1 MFVSDGSPAKKQPG
15 FGKIAVLSA
24 ACFLIIT
31 ISFGVWKLTD
41 MADDSKKEVLSI
53 VKMYN
58 VNIYGTQGEGYVDI
72 SVNAEYIER
81 YEKDTGIMLNTD
93 DIIVKVSKEN
103 NLSNDDRFTVSI
115 ENISE
120 LNKAGVFFEKSSVT
134 YKVSGLKDGTDFDVF
149 ADLKLAIDDG
159 DIVLDNSGCSNFV
172 KDNVDFFI
180 KDKKESYKEGDTVII
195 GAYVDMNAATDNGY
209 NIKITEKEYILEQ
222 ENNQ

>member
-1 MFVSDGSPAKKQPG
+1 MFVSDESPTKKQPG
-15 FGKIAVLSA
+15 FGKIAALTA
-24 ACFLIIT
+24 TCFLIIT
-31 ISFGVWKLTD
+31 ITFGVWKLVDMTD
-41 MADDSKKEVLSI
+41 DNKGEELSI
-53 VKMYN
+53 EQMYN

-72 SVNAEYIER
+72 SVNEEYIDR
-81 YEKDTGIMLNTD
+81 YTKTTGIELNKD
-93 DIIVKVSKEN
+93 DIILKVSKDN

-120 LNKAGVFFEKSSVT
+120 LNEAGVFFEKDNVT
-134 YKVSGLKDGTDFDVF
+134 YKVSGLKVGTDFDVF
-149 ADLKLAIDDG
+149 SDLKLAIDDG
-159 DIVLDNSGCSNFV
+159 NIVLDNSGCSNFV

-180 KDKKESYKEGDTVII
+180 KDKKESYKEGDTVMI